1 MQLCAPIIIYIMF
14 SLLQIILDLLKG
26 LYNSAGV
33 KIIISA
39 AIVALLYM
47 LCNKGMEL
55 LAWFIVLTPLL
66 FMASIAAFILYKLKL
81 NSSFGDKCDEGV
93 HTTIINDPLYKH
105 GYTHEYKYTTTPVKV
120 RVTTTQCDDDDDDD
134 VVEEKVVETP
144 KPEKV
149 RTKSRYLERSDPEYE
164 SFLNKYSK

>member
-1 MQLCAPIIIYIMF
+1 MF

-33 KIIISA
+33 KFIISA
-39 AIVALLYM
+39 AMIAVLYI
-47 LCNKGMEL
+47 LCKKGMEL
-55 LAWFIVLTPLL
+55 VAWIIVLTPLL

-81 NSSFGDKCDEGV
+81 NSSFGEKCEEKV
-93 HTTIINDPLYKH
+93 TRTIVNDPLYKH

-120 RVTTTQCDDDDDDD
+120 RVTVDRCDDEEEDDI
-134 VVEEKVVETP
+134 VEDEEVVETP

-164 SFLNKYSK
+164 SFAQLLQ

>member
-1 MQLCAPIIIYIMF
+1 MF

-26 LYNSAGV
+26 LYNSAG
-33 KIIISA
+33 IMLIISA
-39 AIVALLYM
+39 AMVSILNM
-47 LCNKGMEL
+47 LCNKGMVMI
-55 LAWFIVLTPLL
+55 AWFIVLTPLL
-66 FMASIAAFILYKLKL
+66 FAASIAAFVLYKLKL
-81 NSSFGDKCDEGV
+81 SSSFGEKCNEGV
-93 HTTIINDPLYKH
+93 HASIINDPLYKH

-120 RVTTTQCDDDDDDD
+120 RVTTTQCDEEEEDSVADAE
-134 VVEEKVVETP
+134 VVKTT